1 VADSHDARTSS
12 EFVRALTLTDA
23 TMLVAGSMIGSGIF
37 IVSSDIART
46 LNSPLWLLITWIA
59 TGVITVLGALAY
71 GELAA
76 MYPKAGGQY
85 VFLRESMGPLMGFL
99 YGWTLF
105 LVIQT
110 GTIAAV
116 GVAFGRFLGVLV
128 PSIGADRFAWF
139 PQADVCLS
147 IMGCDSPAKAFQL
160 GLSPQRLIALISV
173 WVLTA
178 VNLRGVKEGKALQ
191 TSLTV
196 IKTAALALLVVV
208 GLTIGRNADAIA
220 ANFGANLAGSPPVGS
235 TLILAFGAAMVGSL
249 FSSDAWNNVT
259 FAAAEVHNPQKNL
272 PLALLLGTGLVS
284 ALYIMANVSYLN
296 ALPMAGDPNGVT
308 SVARGIQ
315 YATQDRV
322 GTALME
328 SVFGPNGTTLMA
340 IAILISTFGCNNGL
354 ILAGARVYWAMARD
368 GLFFQRAGSLNA
380 RGVPAFALIV
390 QSIWISLL
398 CLTGTYGQL
407 LDYVIFAA
415 LVFYC
420 LTTIGLFILRR
431 TRPTAE
437 RPYKAVGYPVLP
449 GLYVLLAGGLAI
461 VLLIADKTR
470 AQAVAGLAIVLLGI
484 PVYFLWRSGGAPRSA
499 RRRQRR
505 NVVRGAALA
514 VGRACRVDGSHRRD
528 PLGVQ
533 VQVRT
538 QDPWYR
544 QSHDTAGHDV
554 Q

>member
-1 VADSHDARTSS
+1 
-12 EFVRALTLTDA
+12 
-23 TMLVAGSMIGSGIF
+23 MLVAGSMIGSGIF

-354 ILAGARVYWAMARD
+354 ILAGSRVYWAMARD

-484 PVYFLWRSGGAPRSA
+484 PVYFLWRSAGAPRASA
-499 RRRQRR
+499 
-505 NVVRGAALA
+505 
-514 VGRACRVDGSHRRD
+514 
-528 PLGVQ
+528 
-533 VQVRT
+533 T
-538 QDPWYR
+538 
-544 QSHDTAGHDV
+544 
-554 Q
+554 

>member
-1 VADSHDARTSS
+1 MADSHDARTSS

-147 IMGCDSPAKAFQL
+147 IMGCDSPSKAFQL

-380 RGVPAFALIV
+380 RGVPAYALIV

-415 LVFYC
+415 RGCYC
-420 LTTIGLFILRR
+420 LRTSGLFILRR
-431 TRPTAE
+431 TLPTAE
-437 RPYKAVGYPVLP
+437 RPFKAVRYPVLP
-449 GLYVLLAGGLAI
+449 GVDVLLAGGLWI

-484 PVYFLWRSGGAPRSA
+484 PVYFLWRSAGAPRSSA
-499 RRRQRR
+499 
-505 NVVRGAALA
+505 
-514 VGRACRVDGSHRRD
+514 
-528 PLGVQ
+528 
-533 VQVRT
+533 T
-538 QDPWYR
+538 
-544 QSHDTAGHDV
+544 
-554 Q
+554 